1 MIPTIEEIRK
11 QYPKIPKDASD
22 RDIITNLYEQFYK
35 DKIPAEQFF
44 AHYKMSPDP
53 ATGAWDPHREE
64 MTLGQRVAGTI
75 GRATEALPES
85 AGRPPT
91 AEDWGHLA
99 TGLWSFINNPPSW
112 DQIKGAVGESWEEL
126 KKHYGTMERARK
138 TFETNP
144 VQFVA
149 DVSSLAGG
157 VTTVAKIIA
166 TGVGKVGRA
175 VLPELVRGTEVTPA
189 TLRSVGEAGRMAPGT
204 VAKEEYKAALKG
216 QPSPSAPVLE
226 QMRTP
231 APGESRR
238 AASVLGTT
246 TPAGSVELTPS
257 ARIAEATRAFE
268 SEHVTPWR
276 ETGQRMRE
284 AGWLPPLGELG
295 TYLRSLGLPGIGTAS
310 AMPRLMGAGTYGA
323 GTLERWGANIPGT
336 RPAIMAAAAAL
347 LKDKDE
353 KNKRT
358 PDELKTLRAARVPNA
373 SSVTLQRAR
382 QILAGRTPQMRI
394 ETGFADLPSYGGP
407 SGDTP
412 TPPSPGESS
421 QPVARQYGGPVEA
434 GQPARVGE
442 EGREMFVPDEQ
453 RGDPTKAAGQLAS
466 KLWEML
472 KSGGE
477 DLIGKLHKTAME
489 LTYDP
494 QGFEKYDPS
503 GPMGAAML
511 VTGGRM
517 PFARA
522 GEMGVGGGKMTQPG
536 IKAYHGSPHEF
547 EKFSTEHIGTGE
559 GAQAY
564 GHGLYFAENPRVAE
578 EYKRSLAG
586 RLKEGSGKMY
596 EVNIKA
602 EREHFLDWDKP
613 LSEQSKH
620 VQDKLKEL
628 NMFPDPARIEK
639 IIKERQASGMGES
652 KYLLEKL
659 ADEQKRLQMPAS
671 QLHWEMGPKSNVSE
685 QLKKAGIPGI
695 KYLDQGSR
703 RAGQG
708 TSNFV
713 VFNDALIDIIRK
725 YGIAAIA
732 AIPPALSE
740 TQKQ

>member
-1 MIPTIEEIRK
+1 
-11 QYPKIPKDASD
+11 
-22 RDIITNLYEQFYK
+22 
-35 DKIPAEQFF
+35 
-44 AHYKMSPDP
+44 
-53 ATGAWDPHREE
+53 
-64 MTLGQRVAGTI
+64 
-75 GRATEALPES
+75 
-85 AGRPPT
+85 
-91 AEDWGHLA
+91 
-99 TGLWSFINNPPSW
+99 
-112 DQIKGAVGESWEEL
+112 
-126 KKHYGTMERARK
+126 
-138 TFETNP
+138 
-144 VQFVA
+144 
-149 DVSSLAGG
+149 
-157 VTTVAKIIA
+157 
-166 TGVGKVGRA
+166 
-175 VLPELVRGTEVTPA
+175 
-189 TLRSVGEAGRMAPGT
+189 
-204 VAKEEYKAALKG
+204 
-216 QPSPSAPVLE
+216 
-226 QMRTP
+226 
-231 APGESRR
+231 
-238 AASVLGTT
+238 
-246 TPAGSVELTPS
+246 
-257 ARIAEATRAFE
+257 
-268 SEHVTPWR
+268 
-276 ETGQRMRE
+276 
-284 AGWLPPLGELG
+284 
-295 TYLRSLGLPGIGTAS
+295 
-310 AMPRLMGAGTYGA
+310 
-323 GTLERWGANIPGT
+323 
-336 RPAIMAAAAAL
+336 
-347 LKDKDE
+347 
-353 KNKRT
+353 
-358 PDELKTLRAARVPNA
+358 
-373 SSVTLQRAR
+373 
-382 QILAGRTPQMRI
+382 MRI

-503 GPMGAAML
+503 GPMGAAMM

-559 GAQAY
+559 GGQAY

-578 EYKRSLAG
+578 AYKRSLAKATIDDKSLDQFLSDTPKIDTFYDAHRHLKTVHDRAIPIEEATKFYNTSPIPAERRVAEAINTYGSLDNARRMMNKSDVPILEKMIKSG

-613 LSEQSKH
+613 LSEQHSAIKEKVLKALGLKTPTH
-620 VQDKLKEL
+620 VGQIEKTGRWAIMDKSGDIVGRADGWPDQITAKEAMKVINQDTERTQAKTIAELIKTNSQAINFDRTQKLK
-628 NMFPDPARIEK
+628 
-639 IIKERQASGMGES
+639 Q
-652 KYLLEKL
+652 
-659 ADEQKRLQMPAS
+659 
-671 QLHWEMGPKSNVSE
+671 
-685 QLKKAGIPGI
+685 AGIPGI

-703 RAGQG
+703 AAGQG

-732 AIPPALSE
+732 AIPPAFSQ